1 MKKRVLNKFLLT
13 FLIIAIVMLGLGC
26 SSSDPYTETAYFE
39 ELWTKNISDSW
50 VRLPASAGGGGGL
63 WKVDGSETQLIT
75 PDEVDMQGLRI
86 TNVLDPALAQDAA
99 TKKYVDDNGG
109 IAEHGNE
116 YHNPDFATEAAL
128 TTLQGT
134 VSTHTTA
141 ISNLETG
148 LTTHVSATTGIH
160 GVGGSTVESAAGS
173 QAKVDAH
180 KNLTTGVHGV
190 TGTIA
195 DVSDIAV
202 DANLSAA
209 GQDAIAAT
217 HTQGTDTTLGAQA
230 ENLDMGGFAI
240 TAVGNVDGVDVSG
253 LSSTV
258 SGHTTAIGTLQGLSH
273 TQGTD
278 TALGAVGT
286 KNPPIDADKV
296 LYRDSTS
303 SDALVTS
310 TWTQIKAFLKTYLD
324 TVYAT
329 LSALTNH
336 EADTSTHGAADIAD
350 VSDIAIDAN
359 LSAAGQDAIAKKHT
373 QGADTSLGIQV
384 ANLDMG
390 GFAITSV
397 GNVDGVDVSGLSSTV
412 GTHTTA
418 ISGLDTRL
426 TTAEGSIA
434 TLISDLD
441 TAEAAIVTA
450 EADID
455 TLESDLTTHEADTS
469 THGAVDIADVSDI
482 AIDTNLSTAAQDTIT
497 AKHTQGTDTTLGT
510 LTADVN
516 FASYMAV
523 AMVCDSGAV
532 MPIDPGNGQWFL
544 QTGIGRTILYQYSG
558 AWLPVFSVGTM
569 TVYVDSSDGTDDL
582 NHGSG
587 VDSNAFATVQYAID
601 CIPGVF
607 GGNVIISVNDETYV
621 ETVTIQ
627 GKNAIGNYAI
637 TLQGTL
643 IVHATYSQE
652 SAVKGVGATMGSI
665 TDTGAF
671 TGHSEDLLYSSSND
685 EYRVIDS
692 ATANVGTI
700 VGYWTAVPS
709 GSYTICQWGTTINRL
724 VLEDGQLAI
733 QVKDIYIQGN
743 GESTTAPMLS
753 PGMGSSVVLY
763 RCKLSHATDRALWTN
778 TGRAILYQCL
788 LSSANSRTVVSSQ
801 SGYVEMN
808 GCKVNNKLDSG
819 QCIEVRYG
827 AQCLVGYSVVDQPCV
842 LDGTAGV
849 NKALYGI
856 NCHGNG
862 YTSCENRYNII
873 RNCDTGIYA
882 YSGGMVEY
890 TANNQYSGNT
900 ADETP
905 IAASFGYID

>member
-209 GQDAIAAT
+209 GQDAIA
-217 HTQGTDTTLGAQA
+217 
-230 ENLDMGGFAI
+230 
-240 TAVGNVDGVDVSG
+240 
-253 LSSTV
+253 
-258 SGHTTAIGTLQGLSH
+258 
-273 TQGTD
+273 
-278 TALGAVGT
+278 
-286 KNPPIDADKV
+286 
-296 LYRDSTS
+296 
-303 SDALVTS
+303 
-310 TWTQIKAFLKTYLD
+310 
-324 TVYAT
+324 
-329 LSALTNH
+329 
-336 EADTSTHGAADIAD
+336 
-350 VSDIAIDAN
+350 
-359 LSAAGQDAIAKKHT
+359 KKHT

-532 MPIDPGNGQWFL
+532 MPNDPGNGQWFL